1 MIPDSPNYSTPR
13 SRNLWDSRYQ
23 EIADFDL
30 LA

>member
-1 MIPDSPNYSTPR
+1 MILDSPNYSTPR
-13 SRNLWDSRYQ
+13 SRNRRGSRFQ